1 MSEVSHAWSW
11 YQIGE
16 SQRMALTFFFFLLST
31 IIFIL
36 HRKSEKTKGMPPG
49 PRGLP
54 LVGYLPFL
62 RPDLHSCFAD
72 LAKIFGPVMMMKL
85 GSRQCLILSSP
96 EAAKEVLRD
105 HDATFANHDMTVAV
119 SIITFG
125 GQDMAFQP
133 YGPLWRALRKACVRE
148 LLNAQTLDSFRTLRQ
163 QEVIL
168 MAKELHRRAG
178 KPVAVGQMVFVT
190 SFNVITSMLWGNS
203 LVADELERIRGEFRE
218 LEVGII
224 DLMGVT
230 NVSDIFPILERMD
243 LQGVQRKMKQHKE
256 KLDGILRTV
265 IDRRERTMNTCG
277 DQEKA
282 QDFLQVMLELVKK
295 EDPLEH
301 LTVDNIKGL
310 FTNIILAGT
319 DTTSTTIEW
328 AMAEMIDKPETI
340 RKAKE
345 ELDSVVGKDEIVD
358 ESHLPKL
365 HYLEALVKETLRLH
379 PATPLLL
386 ARYPTA
392 TCNIAGYTIP
402 KGTKVFINVWSIHR
416 DPAVWENPL
425 EFKPERF
432 LTEMSKCDYY
442 GNNFNFIPFGSGR
455 RICVGI
461 PLVEKM
467 SLYILATMLHC
478 FDWSLPDGM
487 KLDLVEK
494 FGIVLKMEKQLVAIP
509 TARPSCAKLHE

>member
-1 MSEVSHAWSW
+1 
-11 YQIGE
+11 
-16 SQRMALTFFFFLLST
+16 MALTLIFFILSA

-36 HRKSEKTKGMPPG
+36 YRKAEKTKGMPGLPPG
-49 PRGLP
+49 PQGLP

-62 RPDLHSCFAD
+62 RPDLHRCFAD
-72 LAKIFGPVMMMKL
+72 LARIFGPVMMMKL

-105 HDATFANHDMTVAV
+105 HDATFANHDITVAGRI
-119 SIITFG
+119 STFG
-125 GQDMAFQP
+125 GQDMVFQP
-133 YGPLWRALRKACVRE
+133 YGPQWRALRKASMRE
-148 LLNAQTLDSFRTLRQ
+148 LLNARTLDSFRTLRQ
-163 QEVIL
+163 QEVTL
-168 MAKELHRRAG
+168 MAKELHRRTG
-178 KPVAVGQMVFVT
+178 VPVDMGQMVFVT
-190 SFNVITSMLWGNS
+190 SFNVITAMLWGNS
-203 LVADELERIRGEFRE
+203 LVAEELERIRVEFRE
-218 LEVGII
+218 VVVGIV
-224 DLMGVT
+224 DLLGVT

-256 KLDGILRTV
+256 KLDGLLSTV
-265 IDRRERTMNTCG
+265 IDRRERTVNTRG
-277 DQEKA
+277 VQEKA

-295 EDPLEH
+295 EDPHEH

-310 FTNIILAGT
+310 FSNIIVGGI

-340 RKAKE
+340 RKAQE
-345 ELDSVVGKDEIVD
+345 ELDSVVGKEEIVD

-365 HYLEALVKETLRLH
+365 HYLEALVKEALRLH
-379 PATPLLL
+379 PPTPLLL
-386 ARYPTA
+386 PRYPTA
-392 TCNIAGYTIP
+392 TCNIGGYTIP

-432 LTEMSKCDYY
+432 LAGMSKCDYY

-467 SLYILATMLHC
+467 SLHILATMLHC

-494 FGIVLKMEKQLVAIP
+494 FGIVLKKEKQLVAIP
-509 TARPSCAKLHE
+509 TARPSCANLHE

>member
-1 MSEVSHAWSW
+1 
-11 YQIGE
+11 
-16 SQRMALTFFFFLLST
+16 MALTFFFLLST
-31 IIFIL
+31 IIFI
-36 HRKSEKTKGMPPG
+36 HYRKAERTKGMPGLPPG

-62 RPDLHSCFAD
+62 RSDLHSCFAD
-72 LAKIFGPVMMMKL
+72 LARIFGPVMMMKL

-105 HDATFANHDMTVAV
+105 HDATFANHDITVAAR
-119 SIITFG
+119 ILTFG

-133 YGPLWRALRKACVRE
+133 LSPMWRALRKVSVRE
-148 LLNAQTLDSFRTLRQ
+148 LLNARTLDSFRTLRQ
-163 QEVIL
+163 QEVTL
-168 MAKELHRRAG
+168 MAKELHRRTGVPA
-178 KPVAVGQMVFVT
+178 AVGQMVLIT
-190 SFNVITSMLWGNS
+190 SFNVLTAMLWGNS
-203 LVADELERIRGEFRE
+203 LAADELERIRGEFWE
-218 LEVGII
+218 LVVGII
-224 DLMGVT
+224 DLLGVT

-243 LQGVQRKMKQHKE
+243 LQGVQQKMKQHKE
-256 KLDGILRTV
+256 KLDGILSTV
-265 IDRRERTMNTCG
+265 IDRRVRTVNTRG

-282 QDFLQVMLELVKK
+282 QDFLQVLLELVKK
-295 EDPLEH
+295 EDPRDQH

-310 FTNIILAGT
+310 FTNMITGGT

-328 AMAEMIDKPETI
+328 AMAEMIGKPETM
-340 RKAKE
+340 RKAQE
-345 ELDSVVGKDEIVD
+345 ELDSVVGKEEIVD
-358 ESHLPKL
+358 ESHIGKLP
-365 HYLEALVKETLRLH
+365 YLEALVKETLRLH
-379 PATPLLL
+379 PPVPFLLP
-386 ARYPTA
+386 RYPTT
-392 TCNIAGYTIP
+392 TCNVGGYIIP

-432 LTEMSKCDYY
+432 LSGMSKLDYY

-461 PLVEKM
+461 TLVEKM

-478 FDWSLPDGM
+478 FDWSLPDGT

-494 FGIVLKMEKQLVAIP
+494 FGIVLKKEKQLVVIP
-509 TARPSCAKLHE
+509 TTRPSCAKLRE